1 MAAEVSPRRQHSP
14 LRQAQAAA
22 TRLRI
27 VEAAHAEFEARGY
40 EGARIEDVAARAG
53 VAAPTVYKAFASKRN
68 LLTAAVT
75 TAMTGGPDGPVDRQA
90 WWQEQLD
97 APTAEQQ
104 LQLIARNARRL
115 NDRAA
120 HLLELVRATAAHD
133 RQIATLWHNIN
144 NERLARARTS
154 AQRLAAKT
162 TLRTSVP
169 DAAHTLWA
177 LTVPELYVLH
187 ITESGRRPETYQRWL
202 ADVLIAVLLAR

>member
-1 MAAEVSPRRQHSP
+1 V
-14 LRQAQAAA
+14 
-22 TRLRI
+22 
-27 VEAAHAEFEARGY
+27 
-40 EGARIEDVAARAG
+40 
-53 VAAPTVYKAFASKRN
+53 PTVYKTFTNKRN
-68 LLTAAVT
+68 LLTAAVA

-97 APTAEQQ
+97 APTAQQQ

-115 NDRAA
+115 NERAA
-120 HLLELVRATAAHD
+120 HLLELVRATAARD
-133 RQIATLWHNIN
+133 GEIATLWQDIN
-144 NERLARARTS
+144 NERLARSRTS

-187 ITESGRRPETYQRWL
+187 IKESGRRPEDYQRWL
-202 ADVLIAVLLAR
+202 ADVLIAVLLAH

>member
-1 MAAEVSPRRQHSP
+1 MTTGVSPRRQNSP
-14 LRQAQAAA
+14 LRRAQAAT

-27 VEAAHAEFEARGY
+27 IEAAHAEFETRGY
-40 EGARIEDVAARAG
+40 EGTRIEDVAARAG
-53 VAAPTVYKAFASKRN
+53 VAVPTVYKSFTNKRN
-68 LLTAAVT
+68 LLTAAVS
-75 TAMTGGPDGPVDRQA
+75 TAMTGGPSGPVDRQA
-90 WWQEQLD
+90 WFQEQLD

-115 NDRAA
+115 NERAA
-120 HLLELVRATAAHD
+120 HLIELVRATAARD
-133 RQIATLWHNIN
+133 SQIATLWRDIN
-144 NERLARARTS
+144 NERLTRARTS

-187 ITESGRRPETYQRWL
+187 VEESGRRQDTYQRWL
-202 ADVLIAVLLAR
+202 ADVLTAALLAH

>member
-1 MAAEVSPRRQHSP
+1 MTAEVSPRRQHSP

-27 VEAAHAEFEARGY
+27 IEAAHAEFEARGY
-40 EGARIEDVAARAG
+40 EGTRIEDVAARAG
-53 VAAPTVYKAFASKRN
+53 VAVPTVYKAFASKRN

-75 TAMTGGPDGPVDRQA
+75 TAMTGGPGGPVDRQA
-90 WWQEQLD
+90 WFHEQLD
-97 APTAEQQ
+97 APTAERQ

-120 HLLELVRATAAHD
+120 HLLELVRATAARDHE
-133 RQIATLWHNIN
+133 IAALWHDIN
-144 NERLARARTS
+144 NERLARSRTS
-154 AQRLAAKT
+154 AQRLAAKA

-169 DAAHTLWA
+169 ETAHTLWA

-187 ITESGRRPETYQRWL
+187 VKESGRRPEAYQRWL
-202 ADVLIAVLLAR
+202 ADVLIAVLLAH